1 MSTPTSK
8 FQGTKAPEALDA
20 TNPHPA
26 VSSQVALVDFLCD
39 SKVESAE
46 VIRVGNQLPSI
57 DGIHFGSMTGGFIQ
71 LEKGGGG
78 TEEGRR
84 SPRQNSKFCGT
95 APRNFGNKNQA
106 WAAQVPSHRAS
117 MAGKRRAG
125 NSVE

>member
-26 VSSQVALVDFLCD
+26 LSSQVALVDFLCD

-46 VIRVGNQLPSI
+46 VVRVGNRLPSI
-57 DGIHFGSMTGGFIQ
+57 DGIHLGSMTSGFIR

-84 SPRQNSKFCGT
+84 SPRQNSKFRGT
-95 APRNFGNKNQA
+95 GPTELWKQESGLGCTGSKSQGFHGWQA
-106 WAAQVPSHRAS
+106 SSRKFS
-117 MAGKRRAG
+117 
-125 NSVE
+125 

>member
-20 TNPHPA
+20 TNPPPA

-46 VIRVGNQLPSI
+46 VVRVGNRLPSI
-57 DGIHFGSMTGGFIQ
+57 DGIHLGSMTGGFIR

-84 SPRQNSKFCGT
+84 SPRQNSKFRGT
-95 APRNFGNKNQA
+95 GPTELWKQESGLGCTGSKSQGFHGWQA
-106 WAAQVPSHRAS
+106 SSRKFS
-117 MAGKRRAG
+117 
-125 NSVE
+125 